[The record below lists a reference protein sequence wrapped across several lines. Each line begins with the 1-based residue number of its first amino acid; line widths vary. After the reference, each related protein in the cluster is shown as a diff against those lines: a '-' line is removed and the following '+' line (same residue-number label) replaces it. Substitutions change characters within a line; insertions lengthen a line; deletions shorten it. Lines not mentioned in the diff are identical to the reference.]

1 MSSEQVD
8 KHMKI
13 IGLTGGIGSGKST
26 VSEYLASKGIKI
38 VDADKISHEMMEN
51 GSSLLEE
58 LAIAFGDEI
67 INTDGSLN
75 RRELARLAFATEEG
89 KNLLNRI
96 THKEISKRVDRQI
109 AELKKSNE
117 RIIFFDAPLLF
128 EAGMD
133 SKTGE
138 TWLVHVDEA
147 TRISRVR
154 DRDGLS
160 EEEILARIKAQMSE
174 EEKLARASHVLDNS
188 GSVEELYAQVDSLL
202 AELNHMI

>member
-67 INTDGSLN
+67 INSDGSLN

>member
-1 MSSEQVD
+1 
-8 KHMKI
+8 MKI

-67 INTDGSLN
+67 INSDGSLN

>member
-1 MSSEQVD
+1 
-8 KHMKI
+8 MKI